1 MHLINKY
8 VWLVET
14 IHRAK
19 RISFYELQSRWLD
32 SELSEGIE
40 LSQRTFH
47 KWRIAVESL
56 FGLCIDCQRA
66 GGYNYYIANSE
77 VLEEGNIRGWFF
89 RTVALK
95 QLLYRNISL
104 SDRILLEENPSS
116 LLYLEDIIR
125 AMKSGQC
132 IQLRYQGYTKTSSH
146 DIAVAPYAVKVFKQ
160 RWYLLAKPI
169 EQDQLRIYAL
179 DRIQE
184 LAPLITKFQI
194 CQGFDAQAFF
204 RNNYG
209 VILDERTEAERIELR
224 ITALQAC
231 YLKSLPLHHSQR
243 LLREDSEYS
252 VFELYLSPT
261 HDFVQTL
268 LSYGGHLEVLAPESL
283 RGLMKREVS
292 NMMNLYQ

>member
-1 MHLINKY
+1 MNLINKY

-19 RISFYELQSRWLD
+19 RISFQELQSRWLD

-47 KWRIAVESL
+47 KWRIAAESL
-56 FGLCIDCQRA
+56 FGLCIDCQRT

-77 VLEEGNIRGWFF
+77 VLEEGNIRGWLF

-95 QLLYRNISL
+95 QLLSRNISL
-104 SDRILLEENPSS
+104 SNRILLEENPSS
-116 LLYLEDIIR
+116 LLYLEEIIR
-125 AMKSGQC
+125 AMKAGVC
-132 IQLRYQGYTKTSSH
+132 IQIQYQGYTKASPHS
-146 DIAVAPYAVKVFKQ
+146 IIVEPYAAKVFKQ

-169 EQDQLRIYAL
+169 EQEQFRIYAL

-184 LAPLITKFQI
+184 LVLLATKFQM
-194 CQGFDAQAFF
+194 CKGFDAQTFF
-204 RNNYG
+204 RNSYG
-209 VILDERTEAERIELR
+209 VILDEQTEVDRIEVKV
-224 ITALQAC
+224 TASQAC

-243 LLREDSEYS
+243 LLREDSKYS

-283 RGLMKREVS
+283 RQLMKREVA